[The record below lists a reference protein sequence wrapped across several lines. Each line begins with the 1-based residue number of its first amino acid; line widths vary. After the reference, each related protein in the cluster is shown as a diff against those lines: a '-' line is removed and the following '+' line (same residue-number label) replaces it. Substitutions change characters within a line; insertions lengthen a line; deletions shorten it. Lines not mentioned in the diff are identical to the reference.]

1 MPKECHVPKY
11 RWSVVL
17 EVNNVALHVLHERQT
32 GDLLNKFTEEVVV
45 TVGVAKLL
53 GAGTC

>member
-1 MPKECHVPKY
+1 MPKY

-17 EVNNVALHVLHERQT
+17 EANNVALHVLHERQT
-32 GDLLNKFTEEVVV
+32 GDLLNEFTEKVVV
-45 TVGVAKLL
+45 TVGVTKLL

>member
-32 GDLLNKFTEEVVV
+32 GDLLNEFTEEVVV